1 MGELAGLPARRDGVV
16 YLTEGGIETEIMYK
30 WGYELPEFAMFP
42 LLENPEAVAA
52 MQGMYRRYLDV
63 AADEGLAAFMSGLDY
78 RASPD
83 WGRKLGYS
91 EAGLAE
97 ANTAAIDFLKNLRRE
112 YAGDISDIRIGGVVG
127 PRGDAYALNRTIT
140 VDEAEDYHAVQLAT
154 LKAAGVD
161 IVGAATFNN
170 IPEAVGLARA
180 AQALDVPLTI
190 SLTVTETGWLRS
202 GPSVAEAVTAIDAQT
217 GGSVAFFGLN
227 CSHPVEFMPGLEAG
241 DWAKRMRSFRPN
253 ASKMEKIALCK
264 LGHLEEGDPDE
275 LGVLM
280 GELAGTYP
288 HMDVWGGCCGTGDLH
303 LRQIAR
309 AVKVARGLTR

>member
-1 MGELAGLPARRDGVV
+1 MGELAGLPARRDGVI
-16 YLTEGGIETEIMYK
+16 YLTESGIETEIMYK
-30 WGYELPEFAMFP
+30 RGYELPEFAMFP
-42 LLENPEAVAA
+42 LLENPEV
-52 MQGMYRRYLDV
+52 
-63 AADEGLAAFMSGLDY
+63 
-78 RASPD
+78 
-83 WGRKLGYS
+83 
-91 EAGLAE
+91 
-97 ANTAAIDFLKNLRRE
+97 
-112 YAGDISDIRIGGVVG
+112 
-127 PRGDAYALNRTIT
+127 
-140 VDEAEDYHAVQLAT
+140 
-154 LKAAGVD
+154 
-161 IVGAATFNN
+161 
-170 IPEAVGLARA
+170 VGLARA
-180 AQALDVPLTI
+180 VRAQDVPLTI
-190 SLTVTETGWLRS
+190 SLTVTDTGRLRS

-241 DWAKRMRSFRPN
+241 DWSKRMRSFRPN

-309 AVKVARGLTR
+309 AVKAARGLTP